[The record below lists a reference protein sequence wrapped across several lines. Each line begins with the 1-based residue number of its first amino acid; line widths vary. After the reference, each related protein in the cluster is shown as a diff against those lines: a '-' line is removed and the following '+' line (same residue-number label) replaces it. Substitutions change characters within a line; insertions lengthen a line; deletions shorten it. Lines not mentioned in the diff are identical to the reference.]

1 MRKSI
6 LLFVLFALL
15 NIPLMLFAQSGY
27 KVKGHVVSA
36 EDNEPMV
43 GVSILEKGTTNGVI
57 TDIDGNYTLEIKGTA
72 SATLLFSYIGM
83 QSQAHAVSAKTG
95 TLNVRLV
102 SDAALIDEVV
112 VVAYG
117 TRKKGTIAGAVS
129 TVKAEKMENVPTAGF
144 DQSLQGQTPGL
155 TVISNSGEPSKAAV
169 FQLRGTNSINSG
181 TSPLFILDGTPI
193 SSSDFNT
200 ISPGDIESI
209 SVLKDAS
216 STSIYGARA
225 ANGVVVIT
233 SKRGLAIDKAKVTLR
248 AQWGISQLASN
259 DKWVVMNTP
268 ERIQFEK
275 EIGLDTGQDYDLLS
289 RTNVNWLDEV
299 FNDRAPLQSY
309 ELSVNRATDRLNYYV
324 SGGFYDQE
332 GIAQSSSFRRYNMR
346 ANAEV
351 KASNWLKVGT
361 NTMMAYEEISQAEEG
376 EPALYTP
383 ISGSRFMLPYWNPYN
398 ADGSL
403 ASENDGTWTGTG
415 QNPIEWMAN
424 NPVSYKKYKLLST
437 VFAEITPIQNLTIRG
452 QFGADYS
459 HSTAFMQS
467 FPSYIINNNSGK
479 AGRSSSDI
487 LSLSETLTANYRWA
501 LNDDHSFNFLLGQ
514 EGIDYQSSGFQ
525 VSTQGQNND
534 RLTNLLT
541 GTRATSWPDSNS
553 AYSYLSFFFRGE
565 YNYKDLY
572 YAEVAARTDASSR
585 FGADHRWGMFWSL
598 GFMWNIKNEAF
609 LKDIEWLTSAQV
621 KLSTGTSGN
630 SEIPYYDHLALVS
643 GDANYNDEAGIYPSQ
658 SGNEELSWEQTW
670 ANNVGVSFGL
680 YNRVNVNVDFY
691 HKKTTNMLM
700 LVPQSY
706 AITGVGNRW
715 DNIGAMMNRGVEIAI
730 DGDVIRTKDFTWNL
744 SANVSYNKNKLL
756 ELYNGVEEYVN
767 STTGLKYVVGHSVR
781 EYFMNRYAGVNPAN
795 GDALWYTADGELTT
809 EFREEDKV
817 MTGKSFDSPWVG
829 GFGTSLMWKG
839 LSLSA
844 QFSWMAKRYVMNN
857 DRFFEESNG
866 LYSAYNQSKRLLYDR
881 WKKPGDITDIPRY
894 GVTAQLDD
902 RFLENSSFLRLK
914 NLTLAYAFP
923 QSLLKKTNFFTS
935 ARVYLQGQNLLT
947 WTGFTGLDP
956 EVATN
961 VYRAQYPA
969 SRQFTLGID
978 VSF

>member
-169 FQLRGTNSINSG
+169 FQFRGTNSINSG

-193 SSSDFNT
+193 SSADFNT